1 VYRDMAGI
9 PNNQA
14 VIRER
19 REKLF
24 IMLTKG
30 MRANEIAKELK
41 VDVTTVSRDISFLTE
56 QSQSFL
62 NDLAK
67 QTLPF
72 LYQTSLESLK
82 SILHECWKIYNI
94 DTTDLTNLEGKYQGL
109 NWNHKLSA
117 LKLGKDCTQA
127 YFECLSQGPSVMQV
141 KILEDKLSQ
150 LENRQ
155 ISQ

>member
-1 VYRDMAGI
+1 MKSR
-9 PNNQA
+9 PNSQA

-24 IMLTKG
+24 ILLTKG
-30 MRANEIAKELK
+30 LRTSEIAKELR
-41 VDVTTVSRDISFLTE
+41 VDHCTVSKDIHALIE
-56 QSQSFL
+56 QSQHFL

-94 DTTDLTNLEGKYQGL
+94 DTTDPTLEGKYQGI
-109 NWNHKLSA
+109 NWNHKMSA
-117 LKLGKDCTQA
+117 LKLARECNQT
-127 YFECLSQGPSVMQV
+127 YFECLSQGPSIMRLRT
-141 KILEDKLSQ
+141 LEDKLME
-150 LENRQ
+150 LEGARQQ